1 MWNNWI
7 FFRFW
12 KGKDKGNL
20 NDCLAMNF
28 IVAAKNVESG
38 WGLLRM
44 ELLRSHAQRFVSE
57 SFQFFSNNYSE
68 KLISNNELTNC
79 WSQQNFETFFD
90 VTVTKK
96 IADLKRVLESFNC
109 KSDGQIIFTKLM
121 CMIRKLTTWWISDE
135 IGLEEKFNR
144 VEFEKWNRV
153 KSRGRV
159 ELENLI
165 DSIRAKTWQQILK
178 FCVLSKNLHLKFL
191 TCLIV
196 LF

>member
-1 MWNNWI
+1 
-7 FFRFW
+7 
-12 KGKDKGNL
+12 
-20 NDCLAMNF
+20 
-28 IVAAKNVESG
+28 
-38 WGLLRM
+38 
-44 ELLRSHAQRFVSE
+44 
-57 SFQFFSNNYSE
+57 
-68 KLISNNELTNC
+68 
-79 WSQQNFETFFD
+79 
-90 VTVTKK
+90 
-96 IADLKRVLESFNC
+96 
-109 KSDGQIIFTKLM
+109 
-121 CMIRKLTTWWISDE
+121 MIRKLTTWWISDE